1 MTTKEEIYKKLTEDA
16 ELLVEAWVHVV
27 ELRFPGEVVDSLV
40 EEVEDYVENEYQQR
54 EISEG

>member
-1 MTTKEEIYKKLTEDA
+1 MTTKVEIYKKLTEDA

-27 ELRFPGEVVDSLV
+27 ELRFPGKVVDSLV